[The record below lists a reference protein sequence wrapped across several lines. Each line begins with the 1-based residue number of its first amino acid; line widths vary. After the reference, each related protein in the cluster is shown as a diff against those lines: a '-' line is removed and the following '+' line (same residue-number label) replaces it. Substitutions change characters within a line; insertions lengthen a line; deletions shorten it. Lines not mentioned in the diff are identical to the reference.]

1 MNNLFP
7 DGSLEEITLKEDTP
21 IELKKT
27 YAINFETGEF
37 MKNPDGSIKLLNEFD
52 SYIQW
57 CQKAMMTARYKYA
70 AYSNLYGK
78 DIIGSTSLDK
88 KAMEL
93 EIKRV
98 TREALMVHPFT
109 QDVSSFSF
117 IWGNGEVFYT
127 YEVTTINGQIKELTN
142 TENVR

>member
-1 MNNLFP
+1 MPNLFP
-7 DGSLEEITLKEDTP
+7 DGSFEEVTLKEDTP

-27 YAINFETGEF
+27 YAIDFETGEF
-37 MKNPDGSIKLLNEFD
+37 IKNPDGSIKLLNEFD

-57 CQKAMMTARYKYA
+57 CQKALMTARYKYA
-70 AYSNLYGK
+70 AYSDLYGK
-78 DIIGSTSLDK
+78 DIIGSSLDK

-109 QDVSSFSF
+109 KSVDSFSF
-117 IWGNGEVFYT
+117 DWRNGEVYYS
-127 YEVTTINGQIKELTN
+127 YEITTLDNQTKMLTN
-142 TENVR
+142 TEKVG

>member
-1 MNNLFP
+1 MPSLFP

-21 IELKKT
+21 IELKRT

-37 MKNPDGSIKLLNEFD
+37 VKNPDGSIKLLNEFD

-57 CQKAMMTARYKYA
+57 CQKALMTLRYEYA
-70 AYSNLYGK
+70 AYSDLYGK
-78 DIIGSTSLDK
+78 DIISSNLDK

-109 QDVSSFSF
+109 QDVNSFSF
-117 IWGNGEVFYT
+117 DWRNGEVFYT
-127 YEVTTINGQIKELTN
+127 YEVTTVDNQTKTLTN
-142 TENVR
+142 IEKVG

>member
-1 MNNLFP
+1 MPDLFP
-7 DGSLEEITLKEDTP
+7 DGSLEEVTLKEDTP

-37 MKNPDGSIKLLNEFD
+37 IKNPDGSIKLLNEFD

-70 AYSNLYGK
+70 AYSILYGK
-78 DIIGSTSLDK
+78 DIIGSSLDK
-88 KAMEL
+88 KAVEL

-117 IWGNGEVFYT
+117 DWRNGEVYYT
-127 YEVTTINGQIKELTN
+127 YEVTTLDGQSKELTN
-142 TENVR
+142 TEKVG

>member
-1 MNNLFP
+1 MPSLFP
-7 DGSLEEITLKEDTP
+7 EGSLENVTLKEDNP
-21 IELKKT
+21 VELKKT

-37 MKNPDGSIKLLNEFD
+37 IKNPDGSIKLLNEFD

-57 CQKAMMTARYKYA
+57 CQKAMMTARYKYV
-70 AYSNLYGK
+70 AYSELYGK
-78 DIIGSTSLDK
+78 DIIGSSLDK

-109 QDVSSFSF
+109 QDVDSFSF
-117 IWGNGEVFYT
+117 DWKNGEVFYE
-127 YEVTTINGQIKELTN
+127 YEITAIDNQRRVLTN
-142 TENVR
+142 TEKWGD

>member
-1 MNNLFP
+1 MPSLFP

-21 IELKKT
+21 IELKRT

-37 MKNPDGSIKLLNEFD
+37 VKNPDGSIKLLNEFD

-57 CQKAMMTARYKYA
+57 CQKALMTLRYKYV
-70 AYSNLYGK
+70 AYSDLYGK
-78 DIIGSTSLDK
+78 DIISSNLDK

-109 QDVSSFSF
+109 QDVNSFSF
-117 IWGNGEVFYT
+117 DWRNGEVFYT
-127 YEVTTINGQIKELTN
+127 YEVTTADNQTKTLTN
-142 TENVR
+142 IEKVG

>member
-1 MNNLFP
+1 MPNLFP
-7 DGSLEEITLKEDTP
+7 DGSLEEVTLKEDTP

-37 MKNPDGSIKLLNEFD
+37 IKNPDGSIKLLNEFD

-57 CQKAMMTARYKYA
+57 CQKALMTARYKYA
-70 AYSNLYGK
+70 AYSDLYGK
-78 DIIGSTSLDK
+78 DIIGSSLDK

-109 QDVSSFSF
+109 KSVDSFSF
-117 IWGNGEVFYT
+117 DWRNGEVY
-127 YEVTTINGQIKELTN
+127 YSYNITTLDNQTKMLTN
-142 TENVR
+142 TEKVG

>member
-1 MNNLFP
+1 MPDLFP
-7 DGSLEEITLKEDTP
+7 DGSLEEVTLKEDTP

-37 MKNPDGSIKLLNEFD
+37 IKNPDGSIKLLNEFD

-57 CQKAMMTARYKYA
+57 CQKALMTARYKYA
-70 AYSNLYGK
+70 AYSSLYGK
-78 DIIGSTSLDK
+78 DIIGSSLDK
-88 KAMEL
+88 KAVEL

-117 IWGNGEVFYT
+117 DWRNGEVYYT
-127 YEVTTINGQIKELTN
+127 YEVTTLDGQSKELTN
-142 TENVR
+142 TEKVG

>member
-1 MNNLFP
+1 MPSLFP

-21 IELKKT
+21 IELKRT

-37 MKNPDGSIKLLNEFD
+37 VKNPDGSIKLLNEFD

-57 CQKAMMTARYKYA
+57 CQKALMTLRYKYA
-70 AYSNLYGK
+70 AYSDLYGK
-78 DIIGSTSLDK
+78 DIISSNLDK

-109 QDVSSFSF
+109 QDVNSFSF
-117 IWGNGEVFYT
+117 DWRNGEVFYT
-127 YEVTTINGQIKELTN
+127 YEVTTADNQTKTLTN
-142 TENVR
+142 IEKVG

>member
-1 MNNLFP
+1 MPSLFP

-21 IELKKT
+21 IELKRT

-37 MKNPDGSIKLLNEFD
+37 VKNPDGSIKLLNEFD

-57 CQKAMMTARYKYA
+57 CQKALMTLRYKYV
-70 AYSNLYGK
+70 AYSDLYGK
-78 DIIGSTSLDK
+78 DIISSNLDK

-109 QDVSSFSF
+109 QDVNSFSF
-117 IWGNGEVFYT
+117 DWRNGEVFYT
-127 YEVTTINGQIKELTN
+127 YEVTTVDNQTKTLINIEKVG
-142 TENVR
+142 